1 VCDYEI
7 FCTFAADLKIQYSKM
22 EVKKITTY
30 KMVKSEDLNHHGT
43 LFAGRCSEWFVE
55 ASFICAAASLDPH
68 HIVCLKV
75 HGLEFLHSVRLG
87 NILSFE
93 SQIVHTGTKSLTIY
107 TSVSEQRNHDKE
119 LLDGF
124 VTFCYVDAN
133 GKSQAHGLV
142 IEPKT
147 EREADLQQQAA
158 NLLKR

>member
-1 VCDYEI
+1 
-7 FCTFAADLKIQYSKM
+7 M

-55 ASFICAAASLDPH
+55 ASFICAAACLDPH

-75 HGLEFLHSVRLG
+75 HGLEFLHSVKLG
-87 NILSFE
+87 AILAFE
-93 SQIVHTGTKSLTIY
+93 SQIVHCGTKSLTIY
-107 TSVSEQRNHDKE
+107 TSVSERRNDNTM

-124 VTFCYVDAN
+124 VTFCYVDSH
-133 GKSQAHGLV
+133 GKSMPHGLV

-147 EREADLQQQAA
+147 EEEKDLNAQAIA
-158 NLLKR
+158 LLKH